1 MTYETFLYSYSHLL
15 TYVVTKNDKINGMPL
30 FELFIRILAQILGGL
45 MAYRLGCA
53 IFEFLA
59 RLPSH

>member
-45 MAYRLGCA
+45 MAYRLGRA
-53 IFEFLA
+53 IFEFLG
-59 RLPSH
+59 RLPPH